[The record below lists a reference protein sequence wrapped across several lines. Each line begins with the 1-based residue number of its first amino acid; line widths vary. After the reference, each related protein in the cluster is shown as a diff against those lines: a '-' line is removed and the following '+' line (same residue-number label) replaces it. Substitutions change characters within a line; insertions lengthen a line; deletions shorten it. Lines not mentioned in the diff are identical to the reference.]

1 MITDILEMGEQTT
14 LRGQVVVLGSGIA
27 GAEVATHLARH
38 GREVVL
44 LESGREQFDP
54 AIQALNEVTFLGKR
68 HRELNPHSY
77 YHQYLPP
84 ALRGVSRVRQFGGTS
99 NVWTGKWKYLQPI
112 DFEGRPWVANSG
124 WPIGFADLLEHYRS
138 AAQDYG
144 FGDLEAE
151 AMRSEIVELRGKL
164 AAGGLKMSSFY
175 WEATPT
181 RTAKRFGDEMRRS
194 PNLRVV
200 LGATATELK
209 LDDSCQR
216 VTAVVCRSLE
226 GRELRVEGEVIV
238 LATGAFEAARL
249 LLASD
254 RQLPGG
260 IGNAYDLVGRFYTDH
275 PKHHTSTLRPGPLA
289 RQYAQELQYSPKPR
303 FCICFA
309 LDDATQQ
316 AHQLLEHV
324 LYLKPI
330 YEKPRERLWRRLR
343 GRPGCRDENGAI
355 ATYRVKFVTEQ
366 APHQNSRVNL
376 GPALDHLGQRK
387 LEVDW
392 CFTDQDYQSMDKTLA
407 LLTQRTAA
415 VGLGTFDF
423 GNSPPTLE
431 TMTDA
436 AHQMGTTRMA
446 DRPEAGVVDTDC
458 RVFGTE
464 NLYVASSAVFPTGPS
479 YSPTFTILALA
490 RRLGQHL
497 LQMTVQRSQRGA
509 VAPVPVSQQQ
519 IASSSA
525 GVSADCSL
533 VKRVDPMPAVK
544 PSPLGPVL

>member
-38 GREVVL
+38 GRDVVL
-44 LESGREQFDP
+44 VESGRDRFDP
-54 AIQALNEVTFLGKR
+54 SIQALNDVVFLGKR
-68 HRELNPHSY
+68 HRELNPNSY
-77 YHQYLPP
+77 YHRYLPP
-84 ALRGVSRVRQFGGTS
+84 ELRGVSRVRQFGGTS

-124 WPIGFADLLEHYRS
+124 WPIRFEDLLEHYRS
-138 AAQDYG
+138 AAKDYG

-151 AMRSEIVELRGKL
+151 AMRPEIVELRAKI

-175 WEATPT
+175 WEETPT

-194 PNLRVV
+194 ANLQVV

-209 LDDSCQR
+209 LDETGQR
-216 VTAVVCRSLE
+216 VTTVVCRSLE
-226 GRELRVEGEVIV
+226 GRELTVEGDVVV

-249 LLASD
+249 LLSSD

-260 IGNAYDLVGRFYTDH
+260 IGNAHDLVGRFYTDH
-275 PKHHTSTLRPGPLA
+275 PKHHTGTLHPGSLT
-289 RQYAQELQYSPKPR
+289 RQYAHELQYAPKPR

-309 LDDATQQ
+309 LDDATQ
-316 AHQLLEHV
+316 AEHKLLEHV
-324 LYLKPI
+324 LYIKPI
-330 YEKPRERLWRRLR
+330 YEKTTDRLWRIVR
-343 GRPGCRDENGAI
+343 GRPVCRDGNGAI

-366 APHQNSRVNL
+366 VPQKRSRIKL
-376 GPALDHLGQRK
+376 GTERDVLGQRK

-392 CFTDQDYQSMDKTLA
+392 CFTDHDRQSMATTLE
-407 LLTQRTAA
+407 LLTQRFEQ

-423 GNSPPTLE
+423 GDEPPSLE
-431 TMTDA
+431 NMTDA

-446 DRPEAGVVDTDC
+446 SRPEEGVVDTNC

-464 NLYVASSAVFPTGPS
+464 NLYIASSAVFPTGPS
-479 YSPTFTILALA
+479 YSPTFTILAIA
-490 RRLGQHL
+490 RRLGEHL
-497 LQMTVQRSQRGA
+497 LQTTPQSFRNNSICPNPALNAADEPSQIHA
-509 VAPVPVSQQQ
+509 
-519 IASSSA
+519 
-525 GVSADCSL
+525 
-533 VKRVDPMPAVK
+533 
-544 PSPLGPVL
+544 